1 MVDFSNSA
9 SRYGV
14 YTCKAS
20 NRIGESK
27 KNFTLEEAGKDR
39 STCISHINLAIIKLI
54 FYSETCVSWTL
65 NKTEFPY
72 KMNFQ
77 EIPNAGNFVNLN
89 CINWT
94 PVYFEH
100 KNWSLGGLVNFK
112 GKLFEPTVW
121 YFLFFILMF
130 QCICVVKPFYC
141 YTGTAGSFYHIWEEI
156 SLVANIVGF

>member
-1 MVDFSNSA
+1 MVDFSNAIS
-9 SRYGV
+9 SYGV

-27 KNFTLEEAGKDR
+27 KNFTLKKAGKDR

-54 FYSETCVSWTL
+54 FYSETFVSWSL
-65 NKTEFPY
+65 NKTEIPY

-100 KNWSLGGLVNFK
+100 KNWSLGGLDRFHWISRESYLNRQCGIF
-112 GKLFEPTVW
+112 
-121 YFLFFILMF
+121 YF
-130 QCICVVKPFYC
+130 
-141 YTGTAGSFYHIWEEI
+141 SF
-156 SLVANIVGF
+156 